1 MFTRQRFNEIKILL
15 QLGGPIM
22 IAQLAQT
29 AMGFVDTVMAGRASA
44 QDLAAVALGGSIWL
58 PLYLAGT
65 GVLMATTPLVA
76 NQVGSNRCD
85 STGRTLHKGL
95 CVAAFLALIST
106 LILLNSDLILRH
118 MGVEPALAAKTFAY
132 LKAISWG
139 FPAFLL
145 YQVIRSY
152 SEGFGKTRP
161 VMKIAVLGLLC
172 NIPLNYIF
180 IYGKLGLP
188 AMGAEG
194 CGWATSLVMLLML
207 LAGLCYLKLSPNFR
221 EFQLLSQFHPPALQ
235 PLINFLKLGL
245 PIGVA
250 LLIEASMFSIIALLL
265 ADQGEQV
272 IAAHQI
278 TLSFTGLTFMI
289 PLSIAMAITIRVG
302 QLQGAGDGEGAR
314 FAAFTGIAIT
324 LACATLSSS
333 FMLVIPEF
341 ITSWYTTDPVLI
353 QSAASLV
360 MIAALFQ
367 FSDAIQVG
375 CAGALR
381 GYKDTFVP
389 LTLVFIAY
397 WVVGLSTG
405 IVLGRT
411 DLLVPMMGAAGF
423 WVALVIGLTIGA
435 ILLLYRLRIIA
446 RRHLCQNNTAT
457 L

>member
-1 MFTRQRFNEIKILL
+1 MV
-15 QLGGPIM
+15 
-22 IAQLAQT
+22 AQLAQT
-29 AMGFVDTVMAGRASA
+29 AMGFVDTVMAGRASS

-58 PLYLAGT
+58 PLYLACT

-85 STGRTLHKGL
+85 STGRTLHKGFA
-95 CVAAFLALIST
+95 VAAIMAVIST
-106 LILLNSDLILRH
+106 LVLLKSDLILRY
-118 MGVEPALAAKTFAY
+118 MGVEPALTEKTFAY

-139 FPAFLL
+139 FPAFML

-161 VMKIAVLGLLC
+161 VMKIAILGLLC

-180 IYGKLGLP
+180 IYGKFGLP

-194 CGWATSLVMLLML
+194 CGWATALVMWLML
-207 LAGLCYLKLSPNFR
+207 LIGLVYLKHNATFR
-221 EFQLLSQFHPPALQ
+221 DLQLLSRFHPPQLQ
-235 PLINFLKLGL
+235 PLIAFLKLGL

-250 LLIEASMFSIIALLL
+250 LLIEASMFSVIALLL

-278 TLSFTGLTFMI
+278 TLSFTGLSFMI
-289 PLSIAMAITIRVG
+289 PLSVAMAITIRVG
-302 QLQGAGDGEGAR
+302 QLQGAGDGEGAH
-314 FAAFTGIAIT
+314 FAAFTGIGMALGCAI
-324 LACATLSSS
+324 ASSS

-353 QSAASLV
+353 KAAASLV

-367 FSDAIQVG
+367 FSDAIQVA

-389 LTLVFIAY
+389 LMLVFVAF
-397 WVVGLSTG
+397 WVVGLPMG
-405 IVLGRT
+405 IVLGRS

-423 WVALVIGLTIGA
+423 WAALVIGLTIGA

-446 RRHLCQNNTAT
+446 RRHLCHNDTAT